1 MTTWTTAQV
10 TALAPDAASL
20 KAGEK
25 LSQPHQWQTLGQA
38 DGVIWG
44 EIKGSGKNPYQTAIA
59 LAEPAFKCSCPSRK
73 FPCKHGLGLALVYAA
88 NPDKLTGTEPP
99 TWLQDWLDKRGQRAQ
114 KQAEKAAAKDEPVDE
129 ATLQKRAAAQQKRNA
144 AREDKVSAGIAELQR
159 WLFDLIRQGLSQQDD
174 AQWQR
179 MAARMVDAQ
188 APGLAR
194 RLQAAASLR
203 YQGGAWQEKLLAEL
217 GKLHLLLEAWQR
229 RDSLP
234 DAVQAD
240 VLAQIGFSHSKEELL
255 LLNGITDHW
264 QVVGQRQEDDGQM
277 RTQRTWLYG
286 LASQRFALLLDFAVQ
301 NQPMTL
307 RPAIGQELAGEM
319 VFYPSAVPLR
329 AVWKEN
335 PPPTPSS
342 RSFAALRP
350 FAKEGSQSIVSI
362 TSTELSQA
370 SPFAKG
376 GLRGIFFSYAQ
387 SLTVNPWLGLF
398 PFAIANATPVRH
410 NNQWLLVDAEQHV
423 IPLNISDEQAWILL
437 GESGGHSLHVFGE
450 WDGYA
455 LRICGT
461 FQPSGEV

>member
-73 FPCKHGLGLALVYAA
+73 FPCKHGLGLALVLAA
-88 NPDKLTGTEPP
+88 NPDKLVGTEHPA
-99 TWLQDWLDKRGQRAQ
+99 WLQDWLDKRGQRAQ
-114 KQAEKAAAKDEPVDE
+114 KQAEKAATKDEPVDE

-203 YQGGAWQEKLLAEL
+203 YQGGVWQEKLLAEL

-234 DAVQAD
+234 AAVQAD
-240 VLAQIGFSHSKEELL
+240 VLAQIGFNHSKEELL
-255 LLNGITDHW
+255 LLDGITDHW

-307 RPAIGQELAGEM
+307 RPAIGQGLVGEM

-329 AVWKEN
+329 ALVKSGFDCAQPSVSAN
-335 PPPTPSS
+335 PSCPERS
-342 RSFAALRP
+342 RRAITDNFTAYVAALT
-350 FAKEGSQSIVSI
+350 A
-362 TSTELSQA
+362 
-370 SPFAKG
+370 
-376 GLRGIFFSYAQ
+376 
-387 SLTVNPWLGLF
+387 NPWLGLF

-423 IPLNISDEQAWILL
+423 IPLNISDEHAWILL
-437 GESGGHSLHVFGE
+437 GESGGHPLHVFGE

-461 FQPSGEV
+461 AQPGGEV

>member
-38 DGVIWG
+38 DGVVWG

-73 FPCKHGLGLALVYAA
+73 FPCKHGLGLALVLAA
-88 NPDKLTGTEPP
+88 NPDKLVGTEPP
-99 TWLQDWLDKRGQRAQ
+99 AWLQDWLDKRGQRAQ

-129 ATLQKRAAAQQKRNA
+129 ATLQKRTAAQQKRNA

-194 RLQAAASLR
+194 RLQAATSLR

-229 RDSLP
+229 RDHLP
-234 DAVQAD
+234 AEVQAD

-255 LLNGITDHW
+255 LLDGITDHW

-286 LASQRFALLLDFAVQ
+286 VASQRFALLLDFAVQ
-301 NQPMTL
+301 NQPMAL
-307 RPAIGQELAGEM
+307 YPSIGGMLEGK
-319 VFYPSAVPLR
+319 VIYYPSAVPLR
-329 AVWKEN
+329 ALPPVPPIPN
-335 PPPTPSS
+335 PSPA
-342 RSFAALRP
+342 RG
-350 FAKEGSQSIVSI
+350 EGSKDSNGENFLFPPS
-362 TSTELSQA
+362 
-370 SPFAKG
+370 
-376 GLRGIFFSYAQ
+376 LRGRVREGG
-387 SLTVNPWLGLF
+387 SLAANFAVYGGALAKCPWLGYF
-398 PFAIANATPVRH
+398 PFAIANATPIRH
-410 NNQWLLVDAEQHV
+410 DNQWLLVDTEQHV
-423 IPLNISDEQAWILL
+423 VPLNISDEQAWVLL
-437 GESGGHSLHVFGE
+437 GESGGHPLNVFGE

-461 FQPSGEV
+461 FQPNGEA